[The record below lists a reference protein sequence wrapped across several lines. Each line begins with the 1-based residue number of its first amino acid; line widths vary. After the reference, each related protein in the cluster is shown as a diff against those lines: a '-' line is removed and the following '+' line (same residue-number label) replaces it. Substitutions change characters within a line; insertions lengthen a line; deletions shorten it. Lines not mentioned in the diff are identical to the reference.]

1 MQTAMPAAAGP
12 SQLVSF
18 DRRHKIL
25 CGTLALLFA
34 LALLL
39 RLHGWSTPIWH
50 QMIDGSPKTE
60 VLFGRPRGIRS
71 DDFLLDIPM
80 ILAQTAHQPSFPVI
94 NHNIGTG
101 QYMLA
106 PIKAPAKD
114 FIILYRP
121 FAWGFLFGNDLGL
134 SWMWWGL
141 TLGLFYSFFL
151 VFMLVSRN
159 LFWISFWAAFA
170 LVFSPYFQFWS
181 FHKAEIAIHW
191 AGAFVAAAYLLA
203 ARKRWIIWCA
213 GIFLGWSIGGVA
225 LDHIYPPIAVT
236 VGWLLPFAG
245 AAWCWEHRKTLPWN
259 ECRLDRAGAGVLAL
273 AIVGISLG
281 MFFRE
286 GREYLQLIQNTTYP
300 GRRFSTGGG
309 FPLWA
314 FFSHDFF
321 AESCNHPG
329 SWLGN
334 ICEDAS
340 FIFVSPAVWCLLLVL
355 LVQHRRWLDAW
366 SLILAVYV
374 AGVMIYTYVGF
385 PDWLAHLTLFG
396 MSTNNRTQ
404 MGLGLA
410 DLLMLVAALSNSRLR
425 ESLNL
430 NTRWI
435 GLLLWV
441 SLLVAGGFWFKSYW
455 PHLKLYWLAAG
466 VAFQAMLACL
476 WWSKNFRSWGM
487 ALLALASFAYTIGFN
502 PWVRGGSD
510 YLFRNPLSAKILEL
524 DRSDRNIHPWVVM
537 GNFIVSNFPRMIGV
551 KSLGGYHGYPDFDLF
566 KSFDPAGKYYP
577 TYNQCGFLDFEAG
590 DSMDAAFTSP
600 SPGVVVVNINP
611 SSAAFDK
618 AGVRFFIAV
627 GQPTIRVFEES
638 GNFNKLFSEADKA
651 IFERKHG

>member
-1 MQTAMPAAAGP
+1 
-12 SQLVSF
+12 
-18 DRRHKIL
+18 
-25 CGTLALLFA
+25 
-34 LALLL
+34 
-39 RLHGWSTPIWH
+39 
-50 QMIDGSPKTE
+50 
-60 VLFGRPRGIRS
+60 
-71 DDFLLDIPM
+71 
-80 ILAQTAHQPSFPVI
+80 
-94 NHNIGTG
+94 
-101 QYMLA
+101 
-106 PIKAPAKD
+106 
-114 FIILYRP
+114 
-121 FAWGFLFGNDLGL
+121 
-134 SWMWWGL
+134 
-141 TLGLFYSFFL
+141 
-151 VFMLVSRN
+151 
-159 LFWISFWAAFA
+159 
-170 LVFSPYFQFWS
+170 
-181 FHKAEIAIHW
+181 
-191 AGAFVAAAYLLA
+191 
-203 ARKRWIIWCA
+203 
-213 GIFLGWSIGGVA
+213 
-225 LDHIYPPIAVT
+225 
-236 VGWLLPFAG
+236 
-245 AAWCWEHRKTLPWN
+245 
-259 ECRLDRAGAGVLAL
+259 
-273 AIVGISLG
+273 
-281 MFFRE
+281 
-286 GREYLQLIQNTTYP
+286 
-300 GRRFSTGGG
+300 
-309 FPLWA
+309 
-314 FFSHDFF
+314 
-321 AESCNHPG
+321 
-329 SWLGN
+329 
-334 ICEDAS
+334 
-340 FIFVSPAVWCLLLVL
+340 
-355 LVQHRRWLDAW
+355 
-366 SLILAVYV
+366 
-374 AGVMIYTYVGF
+374 MIYTYVGF
-385 PDWLAHLTLFG
+385 PGWLAHLTLFG